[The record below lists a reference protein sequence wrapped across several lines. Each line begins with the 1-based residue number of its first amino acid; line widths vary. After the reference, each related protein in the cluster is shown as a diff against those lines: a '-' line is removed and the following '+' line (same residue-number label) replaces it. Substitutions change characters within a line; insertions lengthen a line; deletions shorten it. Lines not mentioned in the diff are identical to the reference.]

1 LPLTVLSA
9 LLPILLPIHLLAEWM
24 CRCLYRYRCLLVQ
37 EVLVYVLPVA
47 LLVEE
52 EASSYQIQH
61 HWPLAVLE
69 ALNVPAQAEEVEV
82 LV

>member
-1 LPLTVLSA
+1 MPLTALSA
-9 LLPILLPIHLLAEWM
+9 LLPILPPIRLLAVWK
-24 CRCLYRYRCLLVQ
+24 CHYPYRYRCLLVQ
-37 EVLVYVLPVA
+37 GVLVYALLVA

-52 EASSYQIQH
+52 EASSYQLQL

-69 ALNVPAQAEEVEV
+69 ALNVPALAEEVEV